1 MVVTTMTTTKD
12 TIEATTRA
20 RASLTMGDAQDISR
34 ETTNSISQRRIV
46 DPTIQ
51 TSQQP
56 RIKAP
61 IKILTKVRDTS
72 LTINN
77 VISSKMLNTDTRA
90 IKAVT
95 RVATRLLQRRTWP
108 ISTLITAWSTSI
120 THLYHSPSTGTIR
133 CLTRPDMEEPRS
145 ILHFAAE
152 NINELIELKLD

>member
-1 MVVTTMTTTKD
+1 MTTTKD

-20 RASLTMGDAQDISR
+20 QASLTMGDAQDISR
-34 ETTNSISQRRIV
+34 ETTNSSSQRRIV

-51 TSQQP
+51 TSRQP

-72 LTINN
+72 LTTNN

-108 ISTLITAWSTSI
+108 ISTLITA
-120 THLYHSPSTGTIR
+120 
-133 CLTRPDMEEPRS
+133 
-145 ILHFAAE
+145 
-152 NINELIELKLD
+152 

>member
-20 RASLTMGDAQDISR
+20 QASLTMGDAQDISR
-34 ETTNSISQRRIV
+34 ETTNSSSQRRIV

-51 TSQQP
+51 TSRQP

-77 VISSKMLNTDTRA
+77 VISSNMLNTATRA
-90 IKAVT
+90 IK
-95 RVATRLLQRRTWP
+95 VATRLLQRQTWP

-133 CLTRPDMEEPRS
+133 CLTRPDTEEHRS